1 MGVIPAPLERVAR
14 TVQER
19 LRPPEARSESC
30 LNCEAPL
37 SGPFCSQCG
46 QRDIPPYPSTRELLV
61 DAFWELS
68 GWDGRFASTARE
80 LIRRPGGLTREFLE
94 GRRARYISPLRLY
107 LMASLVYFL
116 IAAIAPHP
124 DVAQAKLLSA
134 DVGASHVGA
143 SISRPRAVAEV
154 AGAAIAEQRPVSP
167 AERDS
172 ILREANRAP
181 AIMRPFLR
189 RALLDPVG
197 LKKGM
202 LEAMPRALFALVP
215 VFAAIV
221 ALFYRRRRYPEHLY
235 FGIHLHAFAFLA
247 LTLLVLAKMTQVPL
261 VVGTVQLAVLIW
273 IPTYATLS
281 FRRVYGGSMVAT
293 LAKEAGMAALYGLAG
308 MGALLA
314 TIYVVALGA

>member
-1 MGVIPAPLERVAR
+1 MGVMPAPLERVAR

-30 LNCEAPL
+30 LNCDAPL
-37 SGPFCSQCG
+37 SGPFCAQCG
-46 QRDIPPYPSTRELLV
+46 QRDIPPYPSSRELLV

-80 LIRRPGGLTREFLE
+80 LVRHPGGLTRKFLA

-116 IAAIAPHP
+116 VAAVVPH
-124 DVAQAKLLSA
+124 DNSAKSKVASTAVGGMEVSA
-134 DVGASHVGA
+134 TT
-143 SISRPRAVAEV
+143 SRPRAVAEV
-154 AGAAIAEQRPVSP
+154 AGAAIAEQRPISP
-167 AERDS
+167 AQRDS
-172 ILREANRAP
+172 ILREVNRAP
-181 AIMRPFLR
+181 ALLRPFLR
-189 RALLDPVG
+189 RSLLDPVG

-235 FGIHLHAFAFLA
+235 FAIHLHAFTFLA
-247 LTLLVLAKMTQVPL
+247 LTLLALAKITRLPFL
-261 VVGTVQLAVLIW
+261 VSALQLAVLIW

-293 LAKEAGMAALYGLAG
+293 LAKEAGIAALYGLAG
-308 MGALLA
+308 MVALVA